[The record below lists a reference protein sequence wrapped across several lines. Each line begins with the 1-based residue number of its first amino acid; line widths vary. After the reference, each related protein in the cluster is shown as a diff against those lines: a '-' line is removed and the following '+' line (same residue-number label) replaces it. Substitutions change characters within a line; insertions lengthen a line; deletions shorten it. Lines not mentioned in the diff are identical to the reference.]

1 MLLLTKMT
9 WMKAQAVSQAAVRTR
24 PILMGDGFN
33 EEAQVLGLGHGVLRV
48 HDHVYRP

>member
-9 WMKAQAVSQAAVRTR
+9 WMKAQAVSQAAVRTTD
-24 PILMGDGFN
+24 LMGDGFN

>member
-9 WMKAQAVSQAAVRTR
+9 WMKARAALHVRR
-24 PILMGDGFN
+24 AQPILMGDGFN